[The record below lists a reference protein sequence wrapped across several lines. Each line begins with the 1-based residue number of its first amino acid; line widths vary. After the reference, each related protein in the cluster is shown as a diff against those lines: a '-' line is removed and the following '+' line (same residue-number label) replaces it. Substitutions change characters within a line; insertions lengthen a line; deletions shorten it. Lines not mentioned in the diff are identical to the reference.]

1 MKKKTTKLWRE
12 SRLRSRLPGW
22 RRKSR
27 IWRTGTPL
35 ETVQVMTW
43 AGHMRAPPRQE
54 WVQSSKIG
62 LSTKNGV
69 DPPHWSPSLSWA
81 SAFRMLQEQ
90 TRRLMWV
97 LNEEG
102 RSSRGSSICELKQFV
117 RSTSNFVHC
126 APDTFLF
133 LVWISETKKLR
144 WKFQWS
150 DVQTPQNWLRHSG
163 WAVVKITNRSPWA
176 TLSLG

>member
-1 MKKKTTKLWRE
+1 
-12 SRLRSRLPGW
+12 
-22 RRKSR
+22 
-27 IWRTGTPL
+27 
-35 ETVQVMTW
+35 MTW

-97 LNEEG
+97 LNVAG
-102 RSSRGSSICELKQFV
+102 RASRGSRIWAQTICPIHFKFCTLRSGHLFVFGLNFRNQKNAVKVLMIGCPDSTKLTSALWVDRCKDHESISLGYSE
-117 RSTSNFVHC
+117 
-126 APDTFLF
+126 PG
-133 LVWISETKKLR
+133 LVWDL
-144 WKFQWS
+144 
-150 DVQTPQNWLRHSG
+150 SG
-163 WAVVKITNRSPWA
+163 VLLNT
-176 TLSLG
+176 